1 MIARTDLAL
10 ELREDIEEESLHD
23 GIRMKT
29 KIDLEHKIKETKI
42 VIENETGSNLLGKPI
57 GTYITLE
64 CSDLQENDFG
74 YHEELS
80 NVLAEYLQILV
91 PNKKKILIAGLGN
104 RNVTPDALGPY
115 VIDHLFVTAHLQ
127 KEGYYKEAKDIRA
140 ITPGV
145 MAQTGMETSEILK
158 GVIEETKAEVLIAI
172 DALSARSSKRLNTT
186 IQICDTGIQPG
197 AGIGNHRKGIHQETM
212 GVPVIAIG
220 VPTVISIATILY
232 DAMEPFV
239 EQNIITEQEQHE
251 FAHEML
257 DASFSKMFVTPK
269 NVDEA
274 VQRISF
280 TVSEGIN
287 AWIAHG

>member
-1 MIARTDLAL
+1 
-10 ELREDIEEESLHD
+10 
-23 GIRMKT
+23 
-29 KIDLEHKIKETKI
+29 
-42 VIENETGSNLLGKPI
+42 
-57 GTYITLE
+57 
-64 CSDLQENDFG
+64 
-74 YHEELS
+74 
-80 NVLAEYLQILV
+80 
-91 PNKKKILIAGLGN
+91 
-104 RNVTPDALGPY
+104 